1 MAGTGAGH
9 DQPSLCRRKAD
20 GDLSFEGKMRKRV
33 DAAELPCSEDHI
45 VLGPGGDGCR

>member
-1 MAGTGAGH
+1 MT
-9 DQPSLCRRKAD
+9 SL
-20 GDLSFEGKMRKRV
+20 LSVGERQMVTCFEDKMRKRV